1 MCGKVGK
8 ITLEKIWSKT
18 TQSFSLPTTRKDI
31 LTHDSSF
38 TQYRTLPELYPD
50 GSTCF
55 VMAYSHYGCQAE
67 VITIDKE
74 HRGRIQLSV
83 IEPTV
88 GILFFVTAK
97 KWELLFTS
105 ITFLHFIYL
114 FYISKIAIS
123 FNFYCFFRLACKSGL
138 QYFRFQIFSHPI
150 FSIPCKSATSNSDNQ

>member
-18 TQSFSLPTTRKDI
+18 TQSFSLQTTRKDI

-88 GILFFVTAK
+88 GIFFFGAVK
-97 KWELLFTS
+97 NWELLFPFT
-105 ITFLHFIYL
+105 TLFHFIY
-114 FYISKIAIS
+114 FFSISKIAIS
-123 FNFYCFFRLACKSGL
+123 FNFYCFFL
-138 QYFRFQIFSHPI
+138 QFFYNSNVEEVEGN
-150 FSIPCKSATSNSDNQ
+150 SNSKIAISFAKIEGYSNIY

>member
-18 TQSFSLPTTRKDI
+18 TQNFSLQTTRKDI

-88 GILFFVTAK
+88 GIFFFMLQPKT
-97 KWELLFTS
+97 ENCRSCYFLLPLCFILFTLLPFPS
-105 ITFLHFIYL
+105 IFV
-114 FYISKIAIS
+114 AV
-123 FNFYCFFRLACKSGL
+123 
-138 QYFRFQIFSHPI
+138 
-150 FSIPCKSATSNSDNQ
+150 SNSIFYD

>member
-18 TQSFSLPTTRKDI
+18 TQSFSLQTTRKDI

-88 GILFFVTAK
+88 GIFFFLLQPNSGSCYL
-97 KWELLFTS
+97 LLF
-105 ITFLHFIYL
+105 ITFLHFIYF
-114 FYISKIAIS
+114 FYISKISIMKVKRIVCH
-123 FNFYCFFRLACKSGL
+123 CF
-138 QYFRFQIFSHPI
+138 
-150 FSIPCKSATSNSDNQ
+150 

>member
-18 TQSFSLPTTRKDI
+18 TQSFSLQTTRKDI

-88 GILFFVTAK
+88 GIFFFCYSQTVGVVIYFYHIFAFYLLILHIILLTCSLLAK
-97 KWELLFTS
+97 GS
-105 ITFLHFIYL
+105 LH
-114 FYISKIAIS
+114 
-123 FNFYCFFRLACKSGL
+123 
-138 QYFRFQIFSHPI
+138 
-150 FSIPCKSATSNSDNQ
+150 

>member
-18 TQSFSLPTTRKDI
+18 TQSFSLQTTRKDI

-88 GILFFVTAK
+88 GIFFSFVTAK
-97 KWELLFTS
+97 QWELPS
-105 ITFLHFIYL
+105 I
-114 FYISKIAIS
+114 FY
-123 FNFYCFFRLACKSGL
+123 N
-138 QYFRFQIFSHPI
+138 
-150 FSIPCKSATSNSDNQ
+150 SNVKEVEGKW

>member
-18 TQSFSLPTTRKDI
+18 TQSFSLQTTRKDI

-88 GILFFVTAK
+88 GIFFFVAVKNWDFYHFVPFYLLFFNFK
-97 KWELLFTS
+97 NCYFLQFLLLFPS
-105 ITFLHFIYL
+105 NFL
-114 FYISKIAIS
+114 
-123 FNFYCFFRLACKSGL
+123 
-138 QYFRFQIFSHPI
+138 
-150 FSIPCKSATSNSDNQ
+150 

>member
-18 TQSFSLPTTRKDI
+18 TQSFSLQTTRKDI

-88 GILFFVTAK
+88 GIFFFCCSQKQRIAGVATSFYRFVPFYLLYCHFLPFL
-97 KWELLFTS
+97 LLFP
-105 ITFLHFIYL
+105 IQ
-114 FYISKIAIS
+114 
-123 FNFYCFFRLACKSGL
+123 FFMTKM
-138 QYFRFQIFSHPI
+138 
-150 FSIPCKSATSNSDNQ
+150 

>member
-1 MCGKVGK
+1 MGKMVLCILGYLWLTLRVWKKLLKIKHILKKIVHTSICSCTLIFQNQPSFKLWLFFKYSGRKYVCGKVGK

-18 TQSFSLPTTRKDI
+18 TQKFALQTTRKDI
-31 LTHDSSF
+31 LIHDSSF

-55 VMAYSHYGCQAE
+55 VIAYALYGCQAE

-88 GILFFVTAK
+88 
-97 KWELLFTS
+97 
-105 ITFLHFIYL
+105 
-114 FYISKIAIS
+114 
-123 FNFYCFFRLACKSGL
+123 R
-138 QYFRFQIFSHPI
+138 
-150 FSIPCKSATSNSDNQ
+150 

>member
-18 TQSFSLPTTRKDI
+18 TQSFSLQTTRKDI

-88 GILFFVTAK
+88 GIFFFFCYSQTVGVA
-97 KWELLFTS
+97 
-105 ITFLHFIYL
+105 IYL
-114 FYISKIAIS
+114 YH
-123 FNFYCFFRLACKSGL
+123 
-138 QYFRFQIFSHPI
+138 IFAWRPGIGVGVTQRHCVFTLI
-150 FSIPCKSATSNSDNQ
+150 T

>member
-18 TQSFSLPTTRKDI
+18 TQNFSLQTTRKDI

-88 GILFFVTAK
+88 GIFFLLQPKT
-97 KWELLFTS
+97 ENCRSCYFLLPLCFILFTLLPFPS
-105 ITFLHFIYL
+105 IFV
-114 FYISKIAIS
+114 AV
-123 FNFYCFFRLACKSGL
+123 
-138 QYFRFQIFSHPI
+138 
-150 FSIPCKSATSNSDNQ
+150 SNSIFYD

>member
-1 MCGKVGK
+1 MVIGFILTHFFNQPNVLYSFINSGRKYVCGKVGK

-18 TQSFSLPTTRKDI
+18 TQNFSLQTTRKDI

-88 GILFFVTAK
+88 GIFF
-97 KWELLFTS
+97 
-105 ITFLHFIYL
+105 
-114 FYISKIAIS
+114 
-123 FNFYCFFRLACKSGL
+123 FFGR
-138 QYFRFQIFSHPI
+138 
-150 FSIPCKSATSNSDNQ
+150 

>member
-88 GILFFVTAK
+88 GIFFFCHSQKVGVAIYFHYILAFY
-97 KWELLFTS
+97 LL
-105 ITFLHFIYL
+105 ILHFKNCYFLQFLSL
-114 FYISKIAIS
+114 FPS
-123 FNFYCFFRLACKSGL
+123 NFL
-138 QYFRFQIFSHPI
+138 
-150 FSIPCKSATSNSDNQ
+150 

>member
-18 TQSFSLPTTRKDI
+18 TQSFSLQTTRKDI

-88 GILFFVTAK
+88 GIFFFCYSQTVHAVGVAIYFYHIFAFY
-97 KWELLFTS
+97 LL
-105 ITFLHFIYL
+105 ILHF
-114 FYISKIAIS
+114 K
-123 FNFYCFFRLACKSGL
+123 NCYCFQFL
-138 QYFRFQIFSHPI
+138 
-150 FSIPCKSATSNSDNQ
+150 

>member
-18 TQSFSLPTTRKDI
+18 TQSFSLQTTRKDI

-88 GILFFVTAK
+88 GIFFFCYSQTVGVVIYFYHIFAFY
-97 KWELLFTS
+97 LL
-105 ITFLHFIYL
+105 ILHFKNCY
-114 FYISKIAIS
+114 
-123 FNFYCFFRLACKSGL
+123 FF
-138 QYFRFQIFSHPI
+138 QFS
-150 FSIPCKSATSNSDNQ
+150 

>member
-1 MCGKVGK
+1 VCGKVGK

-18 TQSFSLPTTRKDI
+18 TQSFSLQTTRKDI

-83 IEPTV
+83 IEPMV
-88 GILFFVTAK
+88 GFFLSQPKSGSCYLLPSHCCILFHYFTFQKLLLPSIFVA
-97 KWELLFTS
+97 FS
-105 ITFLHFIYL
+105 FQFFIT
-114 FYISKIAIS
+114 
-123 FNFYCFFRLACKSGL
+123 
-138 QYFRFQIFSHPI
+138 QM
-150 FSIPCKSATSNSDNQ
+150 

>member
-1 MCGKVGK
+1 MKKIVHNSICSYTLIFQNLPSFKLWLFFNYSGRKYVCGKVGK

-18 TQSFSLPTTRKDI
+18 TQKFALQTTRKDI
-31 LTHDSSF
+31 LIHDSSF

-55 VMAYSHYGCQAE
+55 VIAYALYGCQAE

-88 GILFFVTAK
+88 RWK
-97 KWELLFTS
+97 ES
-105 ITFLHFIYL
+105 IIRYIIY
-114 FYISKIAIS
+114 
-123 FNFYCFFRLACKSGL
+123 
-138 QYFRFQIFSHPI
+138 
-150 FSIPCKSATSNSDNQ
+150 